1 MKFSENAMS
10 VILLCSHIGIKSE
23 DSLKPLS
30 LGEWNRF
37 LDRIIEMKYEP
48 RIVLDQDLMLLKR
61 LNYSNDYVERIQ
73 KLVSR
78 GGKVAFEL
86 DDLSRKG
93 IEAITLFDNDY
104 PVLLKRKL
112 KRKAPP
118 ILFYAGDINLAKKI
132 GIAVVGSRD
141 VDQTGMEFTKKL
153 VTKASQER
161 LIVYSGGAKGVDT
174 ISENTAIEY
183 GSAVVSFIAD
193 SLLSKIKKS
202 DILQKIMQGK
212 LLLLSDVKPDVG
224 FSAARAMNRN
234 KFIYAAAYG
243 AFVISSDYNKGGTWS
258 GAIENI
264 TNDWTKEYV
273 WDHKEYNGNLKL
285 VEMGAIPYDLSEE
298 KIYDVITKKDNKYDQ
313 LDIFNLNSVALV
325 NEDKPEYVC
334 NEECK
339 EEKVHTK
346 DMYNLVCNSI
356 IEQLDSGLNVNE
368 ASELFNVTKGQMNTW
383 LKRLCVD
390 GLVKCEEG
398 IYSKK

>member
-10 VILLCSHIGIKSE
+10 AILLCSHIGINSE
-23 DSLKPLS
+23 DLLKPLS
-30 LGEWNRF
+30 LGEWNHF
-37 LDRIIEMKYEP
+37 LDKIIEMKYEP
-48 RIVLDQDLMLLKR
+48 SIVLNHELMFLKS
-61 LNYSNDYVERIQ
+61 LNYSNDFVERIQ

-93 IEAITLFDNDY
+93 INAITIFDNDY
-104 PVLLKRKL
+104 PILLKRKL

-141 VDQTGMEFTKKL
+141 VDQAGMEFTKKL

-174 ISENTAIEY
+174 ISENTAIEC
-183 GSAVVSFIAD
+183 GSAVVSFVAD

-212 LLLLSDVKPDVG
+212 LLLLSEVKPDAG

-234 KFIYAAAYG
+234 KLIYTAAYG

-264 TNDWTKEYV
+264 SNGWTKEFV
-273 WDHKEYNGNLKL
+273 WKHKEYNGNLKL
-285 VEMGAIPYDLSEE
+285 IEKGAVPYDLSEE
-298 KIYDVITKKDNKYDQ
+298 KIYDVITKKENNYDQ
-313 LDIFNLNSVALV
+313 LDLFNLNSLAMV
-325 NEDKPEYVC
+325 NEDKQEYIYH
-334 NEECK
+334 EEDK
-339 EEKVHTK
+339 EEKVYTK
-346 DMYNLVCNSI
+346 DMYNIVSDNI
-356 IEQLDSGLNVNE
+356 IEQLESGLSANE
-368 ASELFNVTKGQMNTW
+368 ASELFNVSKGQMNIW
-383 LKRLCVD
+383 LKRLYAD
-390 GLVKCEEG
+390 GLVKCVDG